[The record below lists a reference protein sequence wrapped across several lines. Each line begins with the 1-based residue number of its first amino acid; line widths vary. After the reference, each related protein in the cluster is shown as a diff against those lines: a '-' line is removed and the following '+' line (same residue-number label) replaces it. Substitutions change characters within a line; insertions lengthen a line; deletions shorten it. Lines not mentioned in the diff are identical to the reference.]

1 MLQIEKIND
10 DAEVLAYIGHVDNV
24 INGIIPDALNNK
36 RFLASDYRYGFELG
50 SPQSVYNLGESIFLN
65 GMLYTSRTDIS
76 RTERSALMW
85 GPEFTTTGIFIIP
98 RSANENLHLKYFS
111 FTEAITL
118 ADIYTEIFA
127 EVKGPFAVVGCLEL
141 AQIHAKAITRPPI
154 NHENVFD
161 HAREYFQEE
170 DYIDEN
176 INIAMTGVVSDY
188 RDENLAAIND
198 KLSSV
203 LYHNPFAKEQTLLS
217 HSHALLLNRAIIEI
231 DEVHPRHAVEV
242 FHLMDESVV
251 RYANL
256 QIFRIADLEEIT

>member
-1 MLQIEKIND
+1 MLKIEKINGNS
-10 DAEVLAYIGHVDNV
+10 EVLAYIGHVDNV
-24 INGIIPDALNNK
+24 INGIIPDALKNR
-36 RFLASDYRYGFELG
+36 RFLAGDYRYGFELG

-65 GMLYTSRTDIS
+65 GMLYTSRTDVS
-76 RTERSALMW
+76 RTERNALMW

-98 RSANENLHLKYFS
+98 KSAKQNLHLKYFS
-111 FTEAITL
+111 FEEAKNL
-118 ADIYTEIFA
+118 AEIYAEIFR
-127 EVKGPFAVVGCLEL
+127 EVKGPFAVVGCIEL
-141 AQIHAKAITRPPI
+141 AHIQAKAITRPPI
-154 NHENVFD
+154 SHENVFD

-176 INIAMTGVVSDY
+176 VNIAVAGVVSNY
-188 RDENLAAIND
+188 QDENLSAINE

-203 LYHNPFAKEQTLLS
+203 LYHNPFAQEQALLS
-217 HSHALLLNRAIIEI
+217 HTHALLLNRAIIEI
-231 DEVHPRHAVEV
+231 DKVHPRHAVEV

>member
-1 MLQIEKIND
+1 MLQIEKLND
-10 DAEVLAYIGHVDNV
+10 DSEVLAYIGHVDNV
-24 INGIIPDALNNK
+24 INGIIPESLNNR

-50 SPQSVYNLGESIFLN
+50 SPQSVYNLGESIFMN
-65 GMLYTSRTDIS
+65 GMLYTSRTDVS
-76 RTERSALMW
+76 RTERNALMW

-98 RSANENLHLKYFS
+98 KSAKENLHLKYFS
-111 FTEAITL
+111 FSKAKTL
-118 ADIYTEIFA
+118 ADIYAEIFN
-127 EVKGPFAVVGCLEL
+127 EVKGPFAIVGCVEL

-154 NHENVFD
+154 NHENVFK

-170 DYIDEN
+170 EYIDEN

-188 RDENLAAIND
+188 RDKTLDVLNK

-203 LYHNPFAKEQTLLS
+203 LYHNPFAQEQALLS
-217 HSHALLLNRAIIEI
+217 HTHALLLNRAIIEI

-256 QIFRIADLEEIT
+256 QIFRIGDLKEII

>member
-1 MLQIEKIND
+1 MLQIEKLND

-24 INGIIPDALNNK
+24 INGVIPDALNNK

-50 SPQSVYNLGESIFLN
+50 SPQSVYNLGESIFMN

-76 RTERSALMW
+76 RTERNALMW

-98 RSANENLHLKYFS
+98 KSANENLHLKYFS
-111 FTEAITL
+111 FAEAKTL
-118 ADIYTEIFA
+118 ADIYTEIFD
-127 EVKGPFAVVGCLEL
+127 EVKGPFAVVGCIEL

-154 NHENVFD
+154 SHENVFD

-188 RDENLAAIND
+188 QDEKLAAIND

-203 LYHNPFAKEQTLLS
+203 LYHNPFAHDRALLS
-217 HSHALLLNRAIIEI
+217 HSHALLLNRAIVEI

-256 QIFRIADLEEIT
+256 QIYRIADLEEIT

>member
-1 MLQIEKIND
+1 MLKIEKLND
-10 DAEVLAYIGHVDNV
+10 NSEMLAYIGHVDNV
-24 INGIIPDALNNK
+24 INGIIPDELNNR
-36 RFLASDYRYGFELG
+36 RFLASDYQYGFELG

-76 RTERSALMW
+76 RTERNALMW

-98 RSANENLHLKYFS
+98 KSAKENLHLKYFS
-111 FTEAITL
+111 FTEAKTL
-118 ADIYTEIFA
+118 ADIYAEIFN
-127 EVKGPFAVVGCLEL
+127 EVKAPFAVVGCVEL

-188 RDENLAAIND
+188 SDESLTAINE

-203 LYHNPFAKEQTLLS
+203 LYHNPFAQQQALLS
-217 HSHALLLNRAIIEI
+217 HTHALLLNRAIIDI
-231 DEVHPRHAVEV
+231 DEVHPRHAQEV

-256 QIFRIADLEEIT
+256 KIFRIADLEEIT